1 MLKIYNER
9 YSDFNSMIERYER
22 EMREAYGLRR
32 KINEDEEPIRG
43 GTGTPA
49 AEPEDISLETPAP
62 PELEPVPFPE
72 ILSRP
77 APENAQSQIG
87 AEAAPQ
93 PDSQTG
99 QTPPMQQPQF
109 MGRQMQPAPPQSM
122 QMPRYVPQSVPE
134 RAETLLPE
142 EMPQPFPVPATE
154 KMPGGENQPP
164 EELGELGQREKI
176 QTRPLQENAEG
187 KIYIGE
193 GNTARSHVP
202 IDSGYI
208 IVSANSGR
216 DAIPIAGVTVVIDR
230 LDEHDHE
237 GRQELVA
244 VLTTNQSGRTEAVK
258 VETVSRTLSQS
269 PGDAGPFMT
278 YYVSAR
284 HPGYYSVINRPVDV
298 FGGETSLLELELV
311 PLSEDHSGGN
321 NNG

>member
-1 MLKIYNER
+1 
-9 YSDFNSMIERYER
+9 MIERYER

-32 KINEDEEPIRG
+32 KINEDEEPVRG

-77 APENAQSQIG
+77 VPENAQPPLS

-93 PDSQTG
+93 QTPQTG
-99 QTPPMQQPQF
+99 QMPQMQQAPQMQQMPPMQQPQF
-109 MGRQMQPAPPQSM
+109 MGQQMQPIPPQST
-122 QMPRYVPQSVPE
+122 QMPQYIPQSVPE
-134 RAETLLPE
+134 RAETPPPE
-142 EMPQPFPVPATE
+142 ETPQPLPVPATE
-154 KMPGGENQPP
+154 KMPGGENEPP
-164 EELGELGQREKI
+164 EELRELGQREEI

-237 GRQELVA
+237 SRQELVA

-284 HPGYYSVINRPVDV
+284 HPGYYPVINRPVDV
-298 FGGETSLLELELV
+298 FGGETSLMELELV
-311 PLSEDHSGGN
+311 PLPEDLSGGN